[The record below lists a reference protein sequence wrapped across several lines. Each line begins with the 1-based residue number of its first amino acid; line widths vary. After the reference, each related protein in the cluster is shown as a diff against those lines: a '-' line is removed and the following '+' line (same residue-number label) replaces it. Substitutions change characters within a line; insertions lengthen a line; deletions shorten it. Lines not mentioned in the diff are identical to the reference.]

1 MSFTHPDAVPSAPNP
16 AMATQDVSMFTNTDP
31 ETRDDSRD
39 PWKFEVSTGCEST
52 EWDVGTSGTGLVFP
66 FFPHRWSIG

>member
-39 PWKFEVSTGCEST
+39 PWKFEVSTGC
-52 EWDVGTSGTGLVFP
+52 DVGTSGTG
-66 FFPHRWSIG
+66 